1 VVIDAD
7 ALTALAGH
15 TDQLATLP
23 AVKILTPHPGEL
35 ARLLNLTVAVVEKDR
50 IKLAVSCARAWQ
62 AVLVLKGV
70 PTVVAWPDGTY
81 YLNTTGNASMA
92 TGGSGDVLTGMIAAL
107 VAQGMQ
113 PGLAALAGVYLHGAA
128 GDVAAASKVGLA
140 AGEIAAAVPQARY
153 IVEKSL

>member
-1 VVIDAD
+1 
-7 ALTALAGH
+7 
-15 TDQLATLP
+15 
-23 AVKILTPHPGEL
+23 
-35 ARLLNLTVAVVEKDR
+35 VAVVEKDR